1 MILDVLDALVAKH
14 DLNQHPFYQAWR
26 AGTLPRAALAA
37 YAVEYAPFIESVAG
51 GWKTLGEGAHAEE
64 ELAHARLW
72 NEFREGLAASGEP
85 SCDAALEL
93 AREALRLFAAPASA
107 TGALYAFEAQ
117 QPSTARSK
125 LDGLRE
131 HYGVT
136 GRPAAYFA
144 AHADDYGE
152 RSLLRERAA
161 TLTEDEA
168 PAAVKACERMCL
180 AMWDALSGIL
190 ASTGGSHAACA

>member
-1 MILDVLDALVAKH
+1 MILDALDALVAKH

-37 YAVEYAPFIESVAG
+37 YAVEYAPFIDSVAG
-51 GWKTLGEGAHAEE
+51 GWATLGEVAHGEEERAHAG
-64 ELAHARLW
+64 LW
-72 NEFREGLAASGEP
+72 EEFRAGLGASGEP
-85 SCDAALEL
+85 SCDAARRLLDE
-93 AREALRLFAAPASA
+93 ARGSFATPASA
-107 TGALYAFEAQ
+107 IGALYAFEAQ

-125 LDGLRE
+125 LDGLGE

-136 GRPAAYFA
+136 GRPAAYFT

-152 RSLLRERAA
+152 RNMLRERAA
-161 TLTEDEA
+161 RLSDDEA
-168 PAAVKACERMCL
+168 ASAVRACERMCL

-190 ASTGGSHAACA
+190 AEGGGSRTACA